1 MLRRLAMAGV
11 AVGALIAAGVL
22 LANVG
27 LIAAGALLANVGP
40 TATLSTGRSSSSM
53 AALLLAN
60 RAGSTT
66 PGTSSRFGWGF
77 GGRRGHVGFGRVL
90 AVRGVSGNTITATGR
105 GGQTVTVQVSATTA
119 YTEAGT
125 SASLADI
132 HPGSFIAVRG
142 SVAGTSATTINA
154 TSVTIL
160 LSREAGVVTNVA
172 GDTITLTGFD
182 GASHTIS
189 VTGQTR
195 YQKAGASAGLS
206 DLTTGT
212 AIVAAGTLD
221 SNGTLTAVRI
231 MIRVPRVGG
240 EVTAVNGSSYTVTAR
255 FGTTY
260 AVNATSST
268 TYVNLDGTATSAS
281 AVKVGTYI
289 AAQGTL
295 SADGKTLTAQRILVA
310 PAGTGRGFGFGFRRH
325 RFDRGGPGFG
335 QGNAGAG
342 SAGTTAPTTAATQN
356 V

>member
-1 MLRRLAMAGV
+1 
-11 AVGALIAAGVL
+11 
-22 LANVG
+22 
-27 LIAAGALLANVGP
+27 
-40 TATLSTGRSSSSM
+40 
-53 AALLLAN
+53 
-60 RAGSTT
+60 
-66 PGTSSRFGWGF
+66 
-77 GGRRGHVGFGRVL
+77 
-90 AVRGVSGNTITATGR
+90 VSGNTITATGR

-182 GASHTIS
+182 GASHTVS

-195 YQKAGASAGLS
+195 YQKAGASAALS
-206 DLTTGT
+206 DVTTGT

-260 AVNATSST
+260 TVNTTSST
-268 TYVNLDGTATSAS
+268 TYVNPDGTAASAS

-310 PAGTGRGFGFGFRRH
+310 PAGTGRGFGFRRH
-325 RFDRGGPGFG
+325 GFDRGGPGFG

-342 SAGTTAPTTAATQN
+342 SAGTTAPTTTATQN

>member
-1 MLRRLAMAGV
+1 MAGV

-22 LANVG
+22 LAN
-27 LIAAGALLANVGP
+27 AGP

-53 AALLLAN
+53 VALLLAN
-60 RAGSTT
+60 GAGSTT
-66 PGTSSRFGWGF
+66 PGMSSRFGWGF

-105 GGQTVTVQVSATTA
+105 DGQTVTVQVSMTTA

-182 GASHTIS
+182 GASHTVS
-189 VTGQTR
+189 VTSQTR
-195 YQKAGASAGLS
+195 YQKAGASAALS
-206 DLTTGT
+206 DVTTGT

-221 SNGTLTAVRI
+221 SNGTLTAVRV
-231 MIRVPRVGG
+231 MIRVPHVGG

-260 AVNATSST
+260 TVNATSST
-268 TYVNLDGTATSAS
+268 TYVNPDGTATSAS

-295 SADGKTLTAQRILVA
+295 SADGKTLTAQRILVR
-310 PAGTGRGFGFGFRRH
+310 PAGTDRGFGFRH
-325 RFDRGGPGFG
+325 RGFDRGGPGFW

-342 SAGTTAPTTAATQN
+342 SAGTTAPTTMATQN